1 MTEVYVD
8 GLISREDFE
17 RRKKDMESLA
27 REVEEQTA
35 PELPMNWKQ
44 IYMEL
49 TPAQKNVLWKTTV
62 DRFVIKDKSVTIAFE
77 TAQVLAERMAIV
89 ADIASDEA

>member
-1 MTEVYVD
+1 
-8 GLISREDFE
+8 
-17 RRKKDMESLA
+17 
-27 REVEEQTA
+27 
-35 PELPMNWKQ
+35 MNWKQ

-77 TAQVLAERMAIV
+77 TAQVLAERMAIIE
-89 ADIASDEA
+89 DIASDEA